1 MTFGLNFEKGN
12 SLPVFFVA
20 KSTPDTDP
28 DPDGTSPLTA
38 WDVGVDEVTA
48 TSKISL
54 SSSSPLKY

>member
-12 SLPVFFVA
+12 SLPAVFVA

-28 DPDGTSPLTA
+28 DGTSPLTA
-38 WDVGVDEVTA
+38 GDVGVDEVTA

-54 SSSSPLKY
+54 SSSSPLTY